1 MAERGASVVRVGAP
15 PLLLGAILALTAVNL
30 RAAVTS
36 VGPVLRELQLDLGIS
51 DTLAG
56 VLTTLPL
63 VSFGIIGLLAAR
75 IGRRLGTEP
84 ALVLAMLAIVA
95 GLAIRAAAPTIGWL
109 LVTTFIALAGIAV
122 ANVLVPVAVKA
133 WFPDSVGRATG
144 LYSMAIS
151 AGVALPAGLTV
162 PVAEALGSWRFGLA
176 VWAVPALLAL
186 GPWAVLAVIRRRD
199 ARASAPVGGGP
210 DVVTGAVAAS
220 ASGATTSTSTT
231 STSTPSASTPT
242 ASTPV
247 VPVHRRVKAWGLTVF
262 FGLQSLEAYTA
273 MGWLP
278 AILQDAGLSPTRAG
292 VMLAITMAIGA
303 PISLALPML
312 AARSFDQRPWVYA
325 LAAASLAAYVGLI
338 VAPGAAPLLW
348 AVLLGIGLGAFPLA
362 LVLLGLRASTA
373 AGTGALSSLAQGGG
387 YLMAALGPV
396 TVGALH
402 DVTGEWTWPLVALV
416 VLLVPKVI
424 AGSVAASP
432 GYVDD

>member
-15 PLLLGAILALTAVNL
+15 PLLLGAILALTALNL

-63 VSFGIIGLLAAR
+63 VSFGIVGLLAAR

-151 AGVALPAGLTV
+151 AGVALPAGITV
-162 PVAEALGSWRFGLA
+162 PIADALGSWRFGLA
-176 VWAVPALLAL
+176 VWVVPALLAL
-186 GPWAVLAVIRRRD
+186 GPWAVLAAIRRRD

-220 ASGATTSTSTT
+220 SSGATTSTST
-231 STSTPSASTPT
+231 PA
-242 ASTPV
+242 
-247 VPVHRRVKAWGLTVF
+247 VPVHRRIKAWGLTGF

-303 PISLALPML
+303 PISLALPVL

-325 LAAASLAAYVGLI
+325 LAAASGAAYVGLI

-362 LVLLGLRASTA
+362 LVLLGLRASTS

-402 DVTGEWTWPLVALV
+402 DVTGEWTWPLVALL
-416 VLLVPKVI
+416 VLLVPKVL

>member
-15 PLLLGAILALTAVNL
+15 PVLLGAILALTALNL

-63 VSFGIIGLLAAR
+63 LSFGIIGLLAAR

-84 ALVLAMLAIVA
+84 ALVLAMFAIVA

-133 WFPDSVGRATG
+133 WFPDAVGRATG

-151 AGVALPAGLTV
+151 AGVALPAGITV
-162 PVAEALGSWRFGLA
+162 PVADAFGSWRFGLA
-176 VWAVPALLAL
+176 VWAIPALLAL

-199 ARASAPVGGGP
+199 ARASAPVAGGP
-210 DVVTGAVAAS
+210 DVVTGAASAS
-220 ASGATTSTSTT
+220 ASGATTST
-231 STSTPSASTPT
+231 
-242 ASTPV
+242 STPV

-292 VMLAITMAIGA
+292 VMLAVTMAIGA
-303 PISLALPML
+303 PISLALPVL
-312 AARSFDQRPWVYA
+312 AARSPDQRPWVYA
-325 LAAASLAAYVGLI
+325 LAGASVAAYVGLI
-338 VAPGAAPLLW
+338 VAPEAAPLLW

-402 DVTGEWTWPLVALV
+402 DVTGEWVWPLLALL

-424 AGSVAASP
+424 AGSLAASP